1 MNNKVEKAMEIHALT
16 FNCAQSVFLPYAA
29 DFGVDEQ
36 LALKIATCFGTGAK
50 SGNIC
55 GAASG
60 ALMVLGLKYGHIEAG
75 NEEQK
80 KRSGEI
86 AADFLARFKEANGSI
101 LCRELVG
108 GDLMNADV
116 RAVLKGNGT
125 LARVCNKAI
134 QTAVEIVGQVLEDY
148 E

>member
-1 MNNKVEKAMEIHALT
+1 MNKVEKALEIHASG
-16 FNCAQSVFLPYAA
+16 FNCAQSVFLPFTA
-29 DFGVDEQ
+29 DFGVDDQ
-36 LALKIATCFGTGAK
+36 LALKLATCFGTGAK

-60 ALMVLGLKYGHIEAG
+60 ALMVLGLKYGHIDGPDA
-75 NEEQK
+75 EQK

-108 GDLMNADV
+108 GDLMNEDV
-116 RAVLKGNGT
+116 RAVLKENGT

-134 QTAVEIVGQVLEDY
+134 QTAVEIVAQVLEDY